1 MLSGEEYG
9 SNDSLIAPQV
19 RRLIYVQT
27 WIFPLRF
34 SRCHISSFTIS
45 KIRTWCLHTTEG
57 LIFFQ
62 QYDTWLGSI
71 CLFDTFPTSFVWF
84 FCTFRD
90 YKDHY
95 QPCHIDNFSKRTFRG
110 NYPSS
115 RAMCV
120 TPLDRPWEAKSI
132 WTAYNSFTSRKKF
145 NFFHV
150 KGLEIS
156 LRASRPDAGFY
167 WTNDINYDLYVWTGA
182 LLDQLQR
189 GKLFCVQAKPNLF
202 LILVIPA
209 KPFIDSGD
217 TNDASPLCS

>member
-1 MLSGEEYG
+1 MFTY
-9 SNDSLIAPQV
+9 N
-19 RRLIYVQT
+19 RRFNFFFNSMIPDLVQYVCLT
-27 WIFPLRF
+27 LFP
-34 SRCHISSFTIS
+34 H
-45 KIRTWCLHTTEG
+45 H
-57 LIFFQ
+57 
-62 QYDTWLGSI
+62 
-71 CLFDTFPTSFVWF
+71 LFDF

-110 NYPSS
+110 NYISS
-115 RAMCV
+115 MAMCV

-167 WTNDINYDLYVWTGA
+167 WTNDINYDLYVCARA

-202 LILVIPA
+202 LIPVIPA

-217 TNDASPLCS
+217 TNDASLLCSYNSQCVVTLDC

>member
-1 MLSGEEYG
+1 MTLDFCLASQLVSSCDNDFLRSWFLQNSIVLSGEEYG
-9 SNDSLIAPQV
+9 SNDSLIATQV
-19 RRLIYVQT
+19 RRSIYVQT

-34 SRCHISSFTIS
+34 SLCHISSFTIS

-57 LIFFQ
+57 LIFFNSMIPDLV
-62 QYDTWLGSI
+62 QYVCLTLFPHH
-71 CLFDTFPTSFVWF
+71 LFDF

-115 RAMCV
+115 MAMCE

-145 NFFHV
+145 NFFYV

-167 WTNDINYDLYVWTGA
+167 WTNDINYDLYV
-182 LLDQLQR
+182 
-189 GKLFCVQAKPNLF
+189 
-202 LILVIPA
+202 
-209 KPFIDSGD
+209 
-217 TNDASPLCS
+217 